1 MNLVRALLEAIA
13 NKKPLKEVY
22 QEIPQSLERHLGMI
36 REALRKSPSPE
47 FGEVEDD
54 WDLFVEFTLGEF
66 PHSVII
72 ANFHDRDKD
81 GEPKRFLAELGLT
94 EDVSTI
100 APITKGTERTYEK
113 EGGVEMNL
121 TLDLPE
127 ELAIPLSVA
136 GYDVEKLTEEAKRL
150 LAVTLFQRHTLSLGQ
165 AAKLAEMHLW
175 DFIQLLS
182 QQGITIAEYDD
193 AEIQQ
198 ELESAEWLH

>member
-1 MNLVRALLEAIA
+1 MLKMAGKMAS
-13 NKKPLKEVY
+13 KPC
-22 QEIPQSLERHLGMI
+22 HN
-36 REALRKSPSPE
+36 RKR
-47 FGEVEDD
+47 V
-54 WDLFVEFTLGEF
+54 
-66 PHSVII
+66 
-72 ANFHDRDKD
+72 
-81 GEPKRFLAELGLT
+81 AEK
-94 EDVSTI
+94 VSTI
-100 APITKGTERTYEK
+100 APITRGLKDSIARCQKYQKPFQPLPRLKGTERTYEK
-113 EGGVEMNL
+113 EGRFEMNL